1 MIYKLL
7 EAPIDR
13 GEVLGYWEKHM
24 WHYTK
29 VIGYSATGSIFLM
42 SPETMEFLVF
52 YPSMPGNNSKGYGK
66 YQSIEDF
73 EETILKDDVFPDYCL
88 YPISPDD
95 LITLK
100 NTLGE
105 LEEEQ
110 IYYPKLAPALGGSLD
125 LDGFDKGNI
134 WVRTEILG
142 QNRGIE

>member
-1 MIYKLL
+1 
-7 EAPIDR
+7 
-13 GEVLGYWEKHM
+13 M

-52 YPSMPGNNSKGYGK
+52 YPSMPGNNSKGYGEFK
-66 YQSIEDF
+66 SIEDF
-73 EETILKDDVFPDYCL
+73 EEIILKDDVFPDYCL
-88 YPISPDD
+88 YPIPPDD
-95 LITLK
+95 LITLQ

-110 IYYPKLAPALGGSLD
+110 IYYPKLDFALGGSLD
-125 LDGFDKGNI
+125 LGGFDKGNV

-142 QNRGIE
+142 QNRGIK